1 MCKNKS
7 NKKNLSA
14 AGGQDDI
21 RRPSCAIDQE
31 QTQPAPLCSCFPG
44 FPSLEKFCCFFPPTQ
59 PELLSAAVFQF
70 FFCQIILIFFRKT
83 TALFNVTRA
92 PLCCCAV
99 RIQTYAHAFVC
110 CTRAHTN
117 TRTHTYTLWTQNTA
131 RTRKNECFGLF
142 WFFTEHILGLC
153 SVSTSAGFHVFDN

>member
-1 MCKNKS
+1 MTSDDLAAQMIKS
-7 NKKNLSA
+7 KRSQHLSA
-14 AGGQDDI
+14 AAFQVFLYLKN
-21 RRPSCAIDQE
+21 SVA
-31 QTQPAPLCSCFPG
+31 
-44 FPSLEKFCCFFPPTQ
+44 FFPQ
-59 PELLSAAVFQF
+59 RNQSSSLLLFSSF
-70 FFCQIILIFFRKT
+70 FFLQIILIFFRKT
-83 TALFNVTRA
+83 AALFNVTRA

-131 RTRKNECFGLF
+131 QTRKNECFGLF
-142 WFFTEHILGLC
+142 WGFTEHILGLC